1 MWIDKGDYTIPMVP
15 DLDKYNLSIVEWLEE
30 VVGEYPRGDY
40 MHSENSY
47 EEEDDHWTAIARSLD
62 AKQLNELNERIDI
75 LRSISYKLR
84 EFQRKTESNY
94 YTQNER
100 HNYVER
106 RTKEGVG
113 RWKAKEEA
121 RKGELAPPKS
131 DLYTTP
137 LHRQPFDI
145 HPRSS
150 L

>member
-84 EFQRKTESNY
+84 EFQ
-94 YTQNER
+94 ER
-100 HNYVER
+100 QSLIITLRMN
-106 RTKEGVG
+106 
-113 RWKAKEEA
+113 AI
-121 RKGELAPPKS
+121 
-131 DLYTTP
+131 TT
-137 LHRQPFDI
+137 
-145 HPRSS
+145 
-150 L
+150 